1 VVTVPDGHGGNIYA
15 AARELSLPPSRVID
29 FSASINPLGPSKRV
43 FRAAASAL
51 PLTCHYPDPDCRELV
66 RALASRWALAENH
79 FVIGNGSSELIHLL
93 PRALTIRHA
102 LILGPTFSEYARAL
116 SVQGSRVTY
125 LHATR
130 TDGYQIPLTQA
141 RKALRT
147 NKSRFDALFLCNP
160 NSPTGQVVST
170 KDVLALAD
178 VATRRKVWV
187 VVDETFVDYCEAH
200 SVLSAVARNPRLLV
214 LRSFTKFYA
223 LPGLRI
229 GYLAGSPE
237 VVARIGQLQV
247 LWSVN
252 VLAQTAAQ
260 AALEDRRHAQ
270 RSLAFMLRERAR
282 LAKALGV
289 IRDLHAFPSAANF
302 LLVELPPS
310 TSAVL
315 VTQTLR
321 RQGLLIRDCS
331 VIPGLNGRTIRV
343 AVRTTAENRRLVTA
357 LRQVL
362 NARRE
367 KRLFRKSR
375 G

>member
-1 VVTVPDGHGGNIYA
+1 MVTVPDGHGGNIYA
-15 AARELSLPPSRVID
+15 AARELSLPPSRLLD

-66 RALASRWALAENH
+66 KALASRWALAGNH

-93 PRALTIRHA
+93 PRALAIRHA

-141 RKALRT
+141 RKALCT

-178 VATRRKVWV
+178 VAARRKVWV
-187 VVDETFVDYCEAH
+187 VVDETFADYCEAH

-223 LPGLRI
+223 LPGLRV
-229 GYLAGSPE
+229 GYLAGPLE
-237 VVARIGQLQV
+237 VVTGIRRFQAP
-247 LWSVN
+247 WSVN

-270 RSLAFMLRERAR
+270 RSLAFMHRERAR
-282 LAKALGV
+282 LTEALGA
-289 IRDLHAFPSAANF
+289 IPGLHVFPSAANF

-310 TSAVL
+310 MPAAHV
-315 VTQTLR
+315 VQALR
-321 RQGLLIRDCS
+321 QQGLLIRNCS
-331 VIPGLNGRTIRV
+331 AIPGLNGRTIRV
-343 AVRTTAENRRLVTA
+343 AVRTTAENRRLVTV
-357 LRQVL
+357 LRRIVK
-362 NARRE
+362 E
-367 KRLFRKSR
+367 
-375 G
+375 